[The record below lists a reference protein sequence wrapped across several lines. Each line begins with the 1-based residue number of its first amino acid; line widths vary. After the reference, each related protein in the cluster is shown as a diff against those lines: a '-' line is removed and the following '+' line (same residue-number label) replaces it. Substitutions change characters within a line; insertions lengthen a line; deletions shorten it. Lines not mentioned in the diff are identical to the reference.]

1 MTRKFLPALLLTAA
15 CLTAAPAMAK
25 SWIETAP
32 SGART
37 QADITTGAPVVM
49 RTDKSFSDIMVADA
63 GVADVVVLTDRS
75 FHLMGKTS
83 GKTNIMLYDNQKRL
97 IDIVDVSVGY
107 DVAALK
113 KSLFETFPGERIEVR
128 PMAGGIYL
136 SGKVSGA
143 PVAERAVKIA
153 QRYAPNDVTN
163 GLIIKDSHQ
172 VLLEVRFVEASRDAV
187 KGLGIGL
194 LVNSPDGTLSGTG
207 SFQAGGGL
215 TNAGG
220 GFGQALVNAASGLY
234 NIDVAIDALEQKGVV
249 RTLAEPNLV
258 AMSGETASFLA
269 GGEFPVPVPGD
280 DGQIGIQFRQ
290 FGVGL
295 AFTPTVLDEGVINLK
310 VSPEVS
316 QLDPARSVR
325 IGGIEVPALTVRRA
339 DTTVELRND
348 QSFAIA
354 GLLQNTSSDS
364 TAQVPWLGDVPI
376 LGSLFRS
383 TRYTK
388 NETELVILITP
399 RLVAPASDISDLATP
414 LDGVT
419 LPSEGSKFLLGALE
433 GAPAGGGLTGSYG
446 HVFQ

>member
-1 MTRKFLPALLLTAA
+1 MTRKFISALLISSA
-15 CLTAAPAMAK
+15 CLTATPALAK

-32 SGART
+32 SGSRT
-37 QADITTGAPVVM
+37 EAKVTTGAPVVM
-49 RTDKSFSDIMVADA
+49 RTDKAFSDIMVADA

-97 IDIVDVSVGY
+97 IDIVDVNVGY

-128 PMAGGIYL
+128 PMAGGVYL

-172 VLLEVRFVEASRDAV
+172 VLLEVRFVEASREAV
-187 KGLGIGL
+187 KDLGVGL
-194 LVNSPDGTLSGTG
+194 LVQSPDGSFGT
-207 SFQAGGGL
+207 S
-215 TNAGG
+215 G
-220 GFGQALVNAASGLY
+220 GF
-234 NIDVAIDALEQKGVV
+234 
-249 RTLAEPNLV
+249 
-258 AMSGETASFLA
+258 
-269 GGEFPVPVPGD
+269 
-280 DGQIGIQFRQ
+280 
-290 FGVGL
+290 VGL
-295 AFTPTVLDEGVINLK
+295 SFTPTVLNDGIINLK
-310 VSPEVS
+310 VNPEVS

-325 IGGIEVPALTVRRA
+325 IGGVEVPALTVRRA

-399 RLVAPASDISDLATP
+399 RLVAPASDISDLSTP
-414 LDGVT
+414 LDGST
-419 LPSEGSKFLLGALE
+419 LPSETSKFLLGALE
-433 GAPAGGGLTGSYG
+433 GAPEGGGLTANYG

>member
-1 MTRKFLPALLLTAA
+1 MTRKFLTAILLTTA
-15 CLTAAPAMAK
+15 CAIAQPAFAK

-37 QADITTGAPVVM
+37 QADVTKGAPVVM
-49 RTDKSFSDIMVADA
+49 RTDTAFSDIMVADA
-63 GVADVVVLTDRS
+63 DIADVVVLTDRS

-83 GKTNIMLYDNQKRL
+83 GKTNIMLYDTQKRL
-97 IDIVDVSVGY
+97 IDIVDVNVGY

-128 PMAGGIYL
+128 PMAGGVYL
-136 SGKVSGA
+136 SGKVSGS

-163 GLIIKDSHQ
+163 GLVIKDSHQ
-172 VLLEVRFVEASRDAV
+172 VLLEVRFVEASREAV
-187 KGLGIGL
+187 KDLGIGL
-194 LVNSPDGTLSGTG
+194 LVGSPDGTFS
-207 SFQAGGGL
+207 SAGGL
-215 TNAGG
+215 TSGAGG
-220 GFGQALVNAASGLY
+220 LGQALINTVSGNY
-234 NIDVAIDALEQKGVV
+234 SIDVAIDALEEKGIV

-269 GGEFPVPVPGD
+269 GGEFPVPVQAD
-280 DGQIGIQFRQ
+280 LGQIAIQYRQ

-295 AFTPTVLDEGVINLK
+295 AFTPTVLDDGIINLK

-316 QLDPARSVR
+316 QLDPSRSVR
-325 IGGIEVPALTVRRA
+325 VGGVEVPALTVRRA
-339 DTTVELRND
+339 DTTVELRNE

-354 GLLQNTSSDS
+354 GLLQNTTSDS
-364 TAQVPWLGDVPI
+364 KAQVPWLGDVPI

-399 RLVAPASDISDLATP
+399 RLVAPASDISDLASP
-414 LDGVT
+414 LDRIST
-419 LPSEGSKFLLGALE
+419 PDEASKFLMGALE
-433 GAPAGGGLTGSYG
+433 GPATSGGLSGVYGST
-446 HVFQ
+446 VQ

>member
-1 MTRKFLPALLLTAA
+1 MTAKFLSALLLTSA
-15 CLTAAPAMAK
+15 CVFSAPASAK

-32 SGART
+32 SGERT
-37 QADITTGAPVVM
+37 QADVTTGAPVVM
-49 RTDKSFSDIMVADA
+49 RTDAAFSDIMVADA
-63 GVADVVVLTDRS
+63 NVADVVVLTDRS

-83 GKTNIMLYDNQKRL
+83 GKTNIMLYDTQKRL
-97 IDIVDVSVGY
+97 IDIVDVNVGY

-128 PMAGGIYL
+128 PMAGGVYL
-136 SGKVSGA
+136 SGKVSGM

-153 QRYAPNDVTN
+153 QRFAPNDVTN

-172 VLLEVRFVEASRDAV
+172 VLLEVRFVEASREAV

-194 LVNSPDGTLSGTG
+194 LVGSPDGTISTNPSVGT
-207 SFQAGGGL
+207 
-215 TNAGG
+215 GG
-220 GFGQALVNAASGLY
+220 GFGQALVNAASGIY
-234 NIDVAIDALEQKGVV
+234 SIDVAIDALEEKGIV

-280 DGQIGIQFRQ
+280 NGQVGIQFRQ

-295 AFTPTVLDEGVINLK
+295 AFTPTVLDDGIINLK

-316 QLDPARSVR
+316 QLDYSRTVA
-325 IGGIEVPALTVRRA
+325 INGTEVPALTVRRA

-364 TAQVPWLGDVPI
+364 KAQVPWLGDVPI

-383 TRYTK
+383 SRYTK

-414 LDGVT
+414 LDNLST
-419 LPSEGSKFLLGALE
+419 PSDGSKFLLGALE
-433 GAPAGGGLTGSYG
+433 GPAVTGGLSGTYG
-446 HVFQ
+446 HSFQ